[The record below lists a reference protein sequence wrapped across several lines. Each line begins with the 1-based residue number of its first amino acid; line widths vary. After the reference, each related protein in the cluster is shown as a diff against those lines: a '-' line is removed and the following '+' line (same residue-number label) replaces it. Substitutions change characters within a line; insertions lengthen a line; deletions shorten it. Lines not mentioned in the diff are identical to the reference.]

1 MSLRP
6 RPGGDEDA
14 TADPRYNDATGG
26 NVASTIQ
33 RASIE
38 NVKRGGE
45 VFQRAASMETLK
57 KGGETI
63 VDATKTGMGA
73 LVDGSAAVIKCGSSI
88 VSSTVESVRDI
99 FTETGNNKV
108 TEDKQDEVVYE
119 KPQRFLPSPL
129 RLTGSNMPSNS
140 ELSEA
145 VSTLQRLVRDQSHEI
160 ASLRASIGGE
170 PTEEYAASLEY
181 VNEMSDKGEANVE
194 MEMDLNTAD
203 AGDIANLYSFC
214 VEGAVSSR
222 SPLAVILM
230 LISVTLLLLLQV
242 VYAFAFNDSSSLMG
256 YQQELPAFQ
265 DPLDVSLFY
274 PSAVLPGTHVPLSNI
289 TASIFS
295 LILLALAFKNDTEG
309 TLLTVCPLEF
319 LFLPTPHAEPRPNSV
334 RKSRVRRM
342 VGTVGGVTGKFII
355 CLFLQIHWTCRAILL
370 PVLAGLGTASAFV
383 GSKNAQDIVLNSVA
397 IGFVFELDDFLYSAL
412 LNEARRHSYE
422 NKAPRPTS
430 PLTQESGKRIV
441 SNWCWICYAVDLAFV
456 VSFYVGE
463 VFFKKEKPLTIYL
476 ILRRFWSLARVLVL
490 VMAQIHLAVT
500 SGRLQAGVKKSRL
513 IVGTTLM
520 AVGMVAICVG
530 TFALEVA
537 TLETYWGYTPMGV
550 LFDPEAFE
558 CAMDRNEG
566 AACTQMHLQ
575 PGIYDKMW
583 ATHEAMMAYF
593 GKGEK
598 LNMVLLYLG
607 LQMPITPS

>member
-1 MSLRP
+1 MLLVSKKETNRANLARCAPVFARASTALPSLTDGTGRKERSPVVAPYSRVPSAQTCQMSLRP

-274 PSAVLPGTHVPLSNI
+274 PSAVLPGTHVPLS
-289 TASIFS
+289 TS
-295 LILLALAFKNDTEG
+295 LHR
-309 TLLTVCPLEF
+309 
-319 LFLPTPHAEPRPNSV
+319 FLPHSSRP
-334 RKSRVRRM
+334 
-342 VGTVGGVTGKFII
+342 
-355 CLFLQIHWTCRAILL
+355 CLQ
-370 PVLAGLGTASAFV
+370 
-383 GSKNAQDIVLNSVA
+383 
-397 IGFVFELDDFLYSAL
+397 E
-412 LNEARRHSYE
+412 RH
-422 NKAPRPTS
+422 
-430 PLTQESGKRIV
+430 
-441 SNWCWICYAVDLAFV
+441 
-456 VSFYVGE
+456 
-463 VFFKKEKPLTIYL
+463 
-476 ILRRFWSLARVLVL
+476 
-490 VMAQIHLAVT
+490 
-500 SGRLQAGVKKSRL
+500 
-513 IVGTTLM
+513 
-520 AVGMVAICVG
+520 
-530 TFALEVA
+530 
-537 TLETYWGYTPMGV
+537 
-550 LFDPEAFE
+550 
-558 CAMDRNEG
+558 
-566 AACTQMHLQ
+566 
-575 PGIYDKMW
+575 
-583 ATHEAMMAYF
+583 
-593 GKGEK
+593 
-598 LNMVLLYLG
+598 
-607 LQMPITPS
+607 